1 MAREADAIETGG
13 LASLATERLRRVVV
27 PGTGYSRFVALMKLL
42 LPAIAVGLV
51 LLIAVWPRLELAM
64 GHFRLKLPKIDI
76 GDARELRMVNARY
89 SGIDKHHRPYVLTAD
104 TAQQMPNQSDL
115 VSLEGPKA
123 DMTMNSGAWIALTA
137 DTGVYLTQP
146 QLLDLFGD
154 VKLFHDRGYDLSTES
169 AHVDLKAGTAEGH
182 EPVEGQGVL
191 GDVTSQGFR
200 LEDHGAVIVFTGK
213 AKLHLLPHHAE
224 AGR

>member
-1 MAREADAIETGG
+1 
-13 LASLATERLRRVVV
+13 
-27 PGTGYSRFVALMKLL
+27 
-42 LPAIAVGLV
+42 
-51 LLIAVWPRLELAM
+51 
-64 GHFRLKLPKIDI
+64 
-76 GDARELRMVNARY
+76 
-89 SGIDKHHRPYVLTAD
+89 
-104 TAQQMPNQSDL
+104 MPNQGDL

-123 DMTMNSGAWIALTA
+123 DMTLNSGAWIALTA

-191 GDVTSQGFR
+191 GDVTAQGFR

-213 AKLHLLPHHAE
+213 AKLHLLQRHAGAE
-224 AGR
+224 K